1 MVSIGA
7 LQRAWSLWRSES
19 QMDTFVAVVVLAGA
33 VAPLAA
39 RFYRESRR

>member
-19 QMDTFVAVVVLAGA
+19 QMDTVVAAVVLAG
-33 VAPLAA
+33 VLAPLAA
-39 RFYRESRR
+39 RAYRESQR